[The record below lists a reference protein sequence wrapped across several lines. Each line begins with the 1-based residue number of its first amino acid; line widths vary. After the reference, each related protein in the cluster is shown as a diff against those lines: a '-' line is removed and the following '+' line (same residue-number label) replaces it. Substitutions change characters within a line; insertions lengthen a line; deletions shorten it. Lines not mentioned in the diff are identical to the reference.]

1 MKKNLKQKGKKENH
15 QKSGTKK
22 NRQVFY
28 DENYIKKA
36 EEMERALWE
45 DEDFDEDFDEDEEEL
60 MDEEEACSY
69 AALIQRLK
77 AEGVYQEDEK
87 ETGNADAAEDAGNS
101 KHLLPDSRV
110 LPFPRKRRISVGR
123 VAGVALLCCACVFA
137 ASMTSEA
144 NRNYFVKGM
153 RYLVGD
159 DTRIIA
165 GNDGENENIN
175 YAEQDAIK
183 EIETKLKV
191 EIPEFCYR
199 PDNFV
204 FTSYNIYTTTNI
216 ARMEYLYHEN
226 VISFVVDKQSDK
238 STSRT
243 LSADGKKE
251 SFTVTN
257 YNGISVIVEE
267 LKEEK
272 DFSSSYTATWE
283 KDNSTYWLSGKME
296 KKEIIK
302 ILEQMIY

>member
-45 DEDFDEDFDEDEEEL
+45 DGDFDEDEEEL
-60 MDEEEACSY
+60 TDEEEACSY

-87 ETGNADAAEDAGNS
+87 ETKNADAAEDAGKS

-183 EIETKLKV
+183 EIETILNV
-191 EIPEFCYR
+191 EMPEFYYR
-199 PDNFV
+199 PPEFEFLNYEMSV
-204 FTSYNIYTTTNI
+204 STGIAQIEYKYYENI
-216 ARMEYLYHEN
+216 
-226 VISFVVDKQSDK
+226 ISFVVDKQSDK
-238 STSRT
+238 SASRT
-243 LSADGKKE
+243 LSSDGKKN
-251 SFTVTN
+251 SFSVTN
-257 YNGISVIVEE
+257 IGGITISVETFQ
-267 LKEEK
+267 EK
-272 DFSSSYTATWE
+272 QDMQPSYTAMWE
-283 KDNSTYWLSGKME
+283 QDNVVYWLSGKIE
-296 KKEIIK
+296 KKEMIK
-302 ILEQMIY
+302 ILEQMVF

>member
-45 DEDFDEDFDEDEEEL
+45 DGDFDEDEEEPT
-60 MDEEEACSY
+60 DEEEACSY

-87 ETGNADAAEDAGNS
+87 ETGNADAAEDAGKS
-101 KHLLPDSRV
+101 KQLLPDSRV
-110 LPFPRKRRISVGR
+110 LPFPRKRRISMGR

-144 NRNYFVKGM
+144 NRNYFVEKM
-153 RYLVGD
+153 QYMMGD
-159 DTRIIA
+159 DTRIISD
-165 GNDGENENIN
+165 NDQLNDSVNLE
-175 YAEQDAIK
+175 EQDAIK

-191 EIPEFCYR
+191 EVPEFYYR
-199 PDNFV
+199 PPKFIFSNYEISELSD
-204 FTSYNIYTTTNI
+204 I
-216 ARMEYLYHEN
+216 ARIEYEYHKYI
-226 VISFVVDKQSDK
+226 ISFVIDKQNK
-238 STSRT
+238 RSTSRT

-251 SFTVTN
+251 SFSVTS
-257 YNGISVIVEE
+257 YNGIQATVEE
-267 LKEEK
+267 LQEEK
-272 DFSSSYTATWE
+272 DLIPSYTATWE
-283 KDNSTYWLSGKME
+283 KDNVVYWLSGKIE
-296 KKEIIK
+296 KEELKK
-302 ILEQMIY
+302 ILEQMGY

>member
-36 EEMERALWE
+36 EEMERELWE
-45 DEDFDEDFDEDEEEL
+45 DGDFDEDEEEPT
-60 MDEEEACSY
+60 DEEEACSY

-87 ETGNADAAEDAGNS
+87 ETGNADAAEDAGKS

-183 EIETKLKV
+183 EIETKLNV
-191 EIPEFCYR
+191 EMPEFYYR
-199 PDNFV
+199 PPEFEFLNYEMSAS
-204 FTSYNIYTTTNI
+204 TGIAQIEYKYYENI
-216 ARMEYLYHEN
+216 
-226 VISFVVDKQSDK
+226 ISFVVDKQSDK
-238 STSRT
+238 SASRT
-243 LSADGKKE
+243 LSSDGKNE
-251 SFTVTN
+251 SFAVTSPEGINITVE
-257 YNGISVIVEE
+257 GF
-267 LKEEK
+267 KEEY
-272 DFSSSYTATWE
+272 DRQSSYTAMWKKE
-283 KDNSTYWLSGKME
+283 NVVYWLSGKIE
-296 KKEIIK
+296 KEEIIN
-302 ILEQMIY
+302 ILQDMVF

>member
-45 DEDFDEDFDEDEEEL
+45 DGDFDKDEEEPT
-60 MDEEEACSY
+60 DEEEACSY

-87 ETGNADAAEDAGNS
+87 ETGNADAAEDAGKS

-123 VAGVALLCCACVFA
+123 VAGVALLCCVCVFA

-183 EIETKLKV
+183 EIETKLNV
-191 EIPEFCYR
+191 EMPEFYYR
-199 PDNFV
+199 PKRFE
-204 FTSYNIYTTTNI
+204 FLGYEIYKTTDI
-216 ARMEYLYHEN
+216 AKLEYEYHKN
-226 VISFVVDKQSDK
+226 VICFVVDKQSDK
-238 STSRT
+238 SVSRT
-243 LSADGKKE
+243 LSVDGKKE
-251 SFTVTN
+251 SFT
-257 YNGISVIVEE
+257 IKSFDDLVITVEE
-267 LKEEK
+267 LQEEQ
-272 DFSSSYTATWE
+272 DFLPSYTATWE
-283 KDNSTYWLSGKME
+283 KDKVVYWLSGKME
-296 KKEIIK
+296 KEEIIK
-302 ILEQMIY
+302 ILKQMVY

>member
-36 EEMERALWE
+36 EEIERALWE
-45 DEDFDEDFDEDEEEL
+45 DEDFDDDEEEL
-60 MDEEEACSY
+60 TDEDEACSY

-87 ETGNADAAEDAGNS
+87 ETGNSDPAEDAGNS

-183 EIETKLKV
+183 EIETKLNV
-191 EIPEFCYR
+191 EMPEFYYR
-199 PDNFV
+199 PPEFEFLNYEMSVSTGIAQIEYKF
-204 FTSYNIYTTTNI
+204 YENI
-216 ARMEYLYHEN
+216 
-226 VISFVVDKQSDK
+226 ISFVVDKQSDK
-238 STSRT
+238 SASRT
-243 LSADGKKE
+243 LSSDGKKN
-251 SFTVTN
+251 SFSVTN
-257 YNGISVIVEE
+257 IGGITISVETFQ
-267 LKEEK
+267 EK
-272 DFSSSYTATWE
+272 QDMQPSYTAMWE
-283 KDNSTYWLSGKME
+283 QDNIVYWLSGKIE
-296 KKEIIK
+296 KKEMIK
-302 ILEQMIY
+302 ILEQMVF

>member
-45 DEDFDEDFDEDEEEL
+45 DGDFDEDEEEPT
-60 MDEEEACSY
+60 DEEEACSY

-101 KHLLPDSRV
+101 KHLLPNSRV

-144 NRNYFVKGM
+144 NRNYFVEKM
-153 RYLVGD
+153 QYMMGD
-159 DTRIIA
+159 DTRIIS
-165 GNDGENENIN
+165 GNDGENEDIN
-175 YAEQDAIK
+175 YEEQDAIK
-183 EIETKLKV
+183 EIEAKLKV
-191 EIPEFCYR
+191 EMPEFYYR
-199 PDNFV
+199 PQKFE
-204 FTSYNIYTTTNI
+204 FLGYNIYETTDI
-216 ARMEYLYHEN
+216 AKIEFEYHKN
-226 VISFVVDKQSDK
+226 VICFVVDKQSEK
-238 STSRT
+238 SVSRT

-251 SFTVTN
+251 SFTVTS
-257 YNGISVIVEE
+257 YEGISVIVEE
-267 LKEEK
+267 LQEEK
-272 DFSSSYTATWE
+272 DLLPSYTATWE
-283 KDNSTYWLSGKME
+283 KDNVVYWLSGKIE
-296 KKEIIK
+296 KEEIIK
-302 ILEQMIY
+302 ILKDMSY

>member
-45 DEDFDEDFDEDEEEL
+45 DGDFDEDEEEPT
-60 MDEEEACSY
+60 DEEEACSY

-144 NRNYFVKGM
+144 NRNYFVEKM
-153 RYLVGD
+153 QYMMGD
-159 DTRIIA
+159 DTRIIS
-165 GNDGENENIN
+165 GNDGENEDIN
-175 YAEQDAIK
+175 YEEQDAIK
-183 EIETKLKV
+183 EIEAKLKV
-191 EIPEFCYR
+191 EMPEFYYR
-199 PDNFV
+199 PQKFE
-204 FTSYNIYTTTNI
+204 FLGYNIYETTDI
-216 ARMEYLYHEN
+216 AKIEFEYHKN
-226 VISFVVDKQSDK
+226 VICFVVDKQSEK
-238 STSRT
+238 SVSRT

-251 SFTVTN
+251 SFIVTS
-257 YNGISVIVEE
+257 YEGISVIVEE
-267 LKEEK
+267 LQEEK
-272 DFSSSYTATWE
+272 DLLPSYTATWE
-283 KDNSTYWLSGKME
+283 KDNVVYWLSGKIE
-296 KKEIIK
+296 KEEIIK
-302 ILEQMIY
+302 ILKDMSY

>member
-45 DEDFDEDFDEDEEEL
+45 DGDFDEDEEEL
-60 MDEEEACSY
+60 TDEEEACSY

-87 ETGNADAAEDAGNS
+87 EEGNADAAEDAGNS
-101 KHLLPDSRV
+101 KHLLPDSGV

-159 DTRIIA
+159 DTRIISD
-165 GNDGENENIN
+165 NDELNESVNME
-175 YAEQDAIK
+175 EQDAIK
-183 EIETKLKV
+183 KIETELKV
-191 EIPEFCYR
+191 EMPEFYYR
-199 PDNFV
+199 PRRFE
-204 FTSYNIYTTTNI
+204 FLGYEIYKTTDI
-216 ARMEYLYHEN
+216 AKLEYEYHKN
-226 VISFVVDKQSDK
+226 VVCFVVDKQSDK
-238 STSRT
+238 SVSRT
-243 LSADGKKE
+243 LSVDGKKE
-251 SFTVTN
+251 SFT
-257 YNGISVIVEE
+257 IKSFDDLVITVEE
-267 LKEEK
+267 LKEEQ
-272 DFSSSYTATWE
+272 DLLPSYTATWE
-283 KDNSTYWLSGKME
+283 KDKVVYWLSGKM
-296 KKEIIK
+296 KKEEIIK
-302 ILEQMIY
+302 ILEQMVY

>member
-1 MKKNLKQKGKKENH
+1 MKKKLKRKGKKENH

-45 DEDFDEDFDEDEEEL
+45 DGDFDEDEEEL
-60 MDEEEACSY
+60 TDEEEACSY

-87 ETGNADAAEDAGNS
+87 ETGNADAAEDAGKS

-144 NRNYFVKGM
+144 NRNYFVEKM
-153 RYLVGD
+153 QYMMGD
-159 DTRIIA
+159 DTRIIS
-165 GNDGENENIN
+165 GNDGENEDIN
-175 YAEQDAIK
+175 HEEQDAIK

-191 EIPEFCYR
+191 EVPEFYYR
-199 PDNFV
+199 PQKFDFLRYEI
-204 FTSYNIYTTTNI
+204 SELADI
-216 ARMEYLYHEN
+216 ARIEYEYHKYI
-226 VISFVVDKQSDK
+226 ISFVIDKQDDRSA
-238 STSRT
+238 SRT
-243 LSADGKKE
+243 LSANGNKE
-251 SFTVTN
+251 SFSVTS
-257 YNGISVIVEE
+257 YNGVQVTVEE
-267 LKEEK
+267 LQEEK
-272 DFSSSYTATWE
+272 DLLPSYTATWE
-283 KDNSTYWLSGKME
+283 KDNVVYWLSGKIE
-296 KKEIIK
+296 KEEMIK
-302 ILEQMIY
+302 ILGQMVF

>member
-36 EEMERALWE
+36 EEIERALWE
-45 DEDFDEDFDEDEEEL
+45 DGDFDEDEEEL
-60 MDEEEACSY
+60 TDEEEACSY

-87 ETGNADAAEDAGNS
+87 ETGNADAAEDAGKS

-159 DTRIIA
+159 DTRIISD
-165 GNDGENENIN
+165 NDELNERVNME
-175 YAEQDAIK
+175 EQDAIK
-183 EIETKLKV
+183 KIETELKV
-191 EIPEFCYR
+191 EMPEFYYR
-199 PDNFV
+199 PPEFEFLNYEMSAS
-204 FTSYNIYTTTNI
+204 TGIAQIEYKYYENI
-216 ARMEYLYHEN
+216 
-226 VISFVVDKQSDK
+226 ISFVVDKQSDK

-243 LSADGKKE
+243 LSSDGKKN
-251 SFTVTN
+251 SFSVTN
-257 YNGISVIVEE
+257 IGGITISVETFQ
-267 LKEEK
+267 EK
-272 DFSSSYTATWE
+272 QDMQPSYTAMWE
-283 KDNSTYWLSGKME
+283 QNNIVYWLSGKIE
-296 KKEIIK
+296 KKEMIK
-302 ILEQMIY
+302 ILEQMVF

>member
-45 DEDFDEDFDEDEEEL
+45 DGDFDEDEEEPT
-60 MDEEEACSY
+60 DEEEACSY

-123 VAGVALLCCACVFA
+123 VAGALLCCACVFA

-159 DTRIIA
+159 DTRIISD
-165 GNDGENENIN
+165 NDELNESVNME
-175 YAEQDAIK
+175 EQDAIK
-183 EIETKLKV
+183 KIETELKV
-191 EIPEFCYR
+191 EMPEFYYR
-199 PDNFV
+199 PPEFEFLNYEMSAS
-204 FTSYNIYTTTNI
+204 TGIAQIEYKYYENI
-216 ARMEYLYHEN
+216 
-226 VISFVVDKQSDK
+226 ISFVVDKQSDK

-243 LSADGKKE
+243 LSSDGKKN
-251 SFTVTN
+251 SFSVTN
-257 YNGISVIVEE
+257 IGGITISVETFQ
-267 LKEEK
+267 EK
-272 DFSSSYTATWE
+272 QDMQPSYTAMWE
-283 KDNSTYWLSGKME
+283 QNNIVYWLSGKIE
-296 KKEIIK
+296 KKEMIK
-302 ILEQMIY
+302 ILEQMVF

>member
-36 EEMERALWE
+36 EEIERALWE
-45 DEDFDEDFDEDEEEL
+45 DGDFDEDEEEPT
-60 MDEEEACSY
+60 DEEEACSY

-87 ETGNADAAEDAGNS
+87 EAGNADAAEDAGNS

-110 LPFPRKRRISVGR
+110 LSFPRKRRISVGR

-183 EIETKLKV
+183 EIETKLNV
-191 EIPEFCYR
+191 EMPEFCYR
-199 PDNFV
+199 PQKFNFLRYEI
-204 FTSYNIYTTTNI
+204 SELADI
-216 ARMEYLYHEN
+216 ARIEYEYQDSIVCF
-226 VISFVVDKQSDK
+226 VIDKQNEK
-238 STSRT
+238 VVSRT

-251 SFTVTN
+251 SFSVTS
-257 YNGISVIVEE
+257 YNNILVTVEE
-267 LKEEK
+267 LQEEQ
-272 DFSSSYTATWE
+272 DAQSSYTAAWE
-283 KDNSTYWLSGKME
+283 KDNVVYWLSGKIE
-296 KKEIIK
+296 KEEMIK
-302 ILEQMIY
+302 ILEQMVFLE

>member
-28 DENYIKKA
+28 DENYIRKA
-36 EEMERALWE
+36 EEIERALWE
-45 DEDFDEDFDEDEEEL
+45 DGDFDEDEEEPT
-60 MDEEEACSY
+60 DEEEACSY

-87 ETGNADAAEDAGNS
+87 ETGNADAAEDACNS
-101 KHLLPDSRV
+101 KHLLLDSRV

-165 GNDGENENIN
+165 SNDGENENIN

-183 EIETKLKV
+183 EIETKLNV
-191 EIPEFCYR
+191 EMPEFYYR
-199 PDNFV
+199 PKRFE
-204 FTSYNIYTTTNI
+204 FLGYEIYKTTDI
-216 ARMEYLYHEN
+216 AKLEYEYHKN
-226 VISFVVDKQSDK
+226 VICFVVDKQSDK
-238 STSRT
+238 SVSRT
-243 LSADGKKE
+243 LSVDGKKE
-251 SFTVTN
+251 SFT
-257 YNGISVIVEE
+257 IKSFDDLVITVEE
-267 LKEEK
+267 LQEEQ
-272 DFSSSYTATWE
+272 DFLPSYTATWE
-283 KDNSTYWLSGKME
+283 KDKVVYWLSGKM
-296 KKEIIK
+296 KKEEIIK
-302 ILEQMIY
+302 ILKQMVY

>member
-45 DEDFDEDFDEDEEEL
+45 DGDFDEDEEEPT
-60 MDEEEACSY
+60 DEEEACSY

-87 ETGNADAAEDAGNS
+87 DAGNADVAGDAGKS

-144 NRNYFVKGM
+144 NRNYFVEKM
-153 RYLVGD
+153 QYMMGD
-159 DTRIIA
+159 DTRIIS
-165 GNDGENENIN
+165 GNDGENEDIN
-175 YAEQDAIK
+175 YEEQDAIK

-191 EIPEFCYR
+191 EIPEFYYR
-199 PDNFV
+199 PQKFE
-204 FTSYNIYTTTNI
+204 FLGYNIYETTDI
-216 ARMEYLYHEN
+216 AKIEFEYHKN
-226 VISFVVDKQSDK
+226 VICFVVDKQSEK
-238 STSRT
+238 SVSRT

-251 SFTVTN
+251 SFTVKS
-257 YNGISVIVEE
+257 YEGIPVIVEE
-267 LKEEK
+267 LQEEQ
-272 DFSSSYTATWE
+272 DVLPSYTATWE
-283 KDNSTYWLSGKME
+283 KDNVVYWLAGKIE
-296 KKEIIK
+296 KGEIKK
-302 ILEQMIY
+302 ILEQMVF

>member
-36 EEMERALWE
+36 EEIERALWE
-45 DEDFDEDFDEDEEEL
+45 DGDFDEDEEEPT
-60 MDEEEACSY
+60 DEEEACSY

-77 AEGVYQEDEK
+77 TEGVYQEDEK
-87 ETGNADAAEDAGNS
+87 ETGNADPSEDAGKS

-159 DTRIIA
+159 DTRIISD
-165 GNDGENENIN
+165 NDELNDSVNME
-175 YAEQDAIK
+175 EQDAIK
-183 EIETKLKV
+183 EIEEILKI

-199 PDNFV
+199 PSEFELLGYTIDRIAEV
-204 FTSYNIYTTTNI
+204 AKIEYIYQKHI
-216 ARMEYLYHEN
+216 
-226 VISFVVDKQSDK
+226 ISFVADKQSDK
-238 STSRT
+238 SISRT
-243 LSADGKKE
+243 LSVDGKE
-251 SFTVTN
+251 DSFTVIN
-257 YNGISVIVEE
+257 YEGISITVEE
-267 LKEEK
+267 LQEEQ
-272 DFSSSYTATWE
+272 DFLPSYTATWQ
-283 KDNSTYWLSGKME
+283 KDNVVYWLSGKIE
-296 KKEIIK
+296 KEEMIK
-302 ILEQMIY
+302 ILQDMVF

>member
-36 EEMERALWE
+36 EEMERALWG
-45 DEDFDEDFDEDEEEL
+45 DGDFDEDEEEL
-60 MDEEEACSY
+60 TDEEEACSY

-87 ETGNADAAEDAGNS
+87 ETKNADAAEDAGKS

-183 EIETKLKV
+183 KIETELKV
-191 EIPEFCYR
+191 EMPEFYYR
-199 PDNFV
+199 PEEFGFFRYD
-204 FTSYNIYTTTNI
+204 IYTTTDIASIEYKYGENI
-216 ARMEYLYHEN
+216 
-226 VISFVVDKQSDK
+226 ICFVVDKQNSK
-238 STSRT
+238 SISRT
-243 LSADGKKE
+243 LSVDGKKE
-251 SFTVTN
+251 IFTVTS
-257 YNGISVIVEE
+257 YEGIPVTVEE
-267 LKEEK
+267 LQEEQ
-272 DFSSSYTATWE
+272 DVLPSYTATWE
-283 KDNSTYWLSGKME
+283 KENVVYWLSGRIE
-296 KKEIIK
+296 KEEIIN
-302 ILEQMIY
+302 ILKDMSY

>member
-45 DEDFDEDFDEDEEEL
+45 DGDFDEDEEEPT
-60 MDEEEACSY
+60 DEEEACSY

-87 ETGNADAAEDAGNS
+87 ETGNADAAEDAGKS

-144 NRNYFVKGM
+144 NRNYFVEKM
-153 RYLVGD
+153 QYMMGD
-159 DTRIIA
+159 DTRIISD
-165 GNDGENENIN
+165 NDHLNDNSN
-175 YAEQDAIK
+175 FDEQNAVK

-199 PDNFV
+199 PQKFNFLRYEI
-204 FTSYNIYTTTNI
+204 SELSDI
-216 ARMEYLYHEN
+216 ARIEYEYQDN
-226 VISFVVDKQSDK
+226 IVCFVIDKQDEK
-238 STSRT
+238 VVSRT

-251 SFTVTN
+251 SFIVTS
-257 YNGISVIVEE
+257 YNGIRVTVEE
-267 LKEEK
+267 LQEEK
-272 DFSSSYTATWE
+272 DFIPSYTAAWE
-283 KDNSTYWLSGKME
+283 KDNVAYWLSGKIE
-296 KKEIIK
+296 KEEIIN
-302 ILEQMIY
+302 ILKDMSY

>member
-45 DEDFDEDFDEDEEEL
+45 DGDFDEDEEEPT
-60 MDEEEACSY
+60 DEEEACSY

-144 NRNYFVKGM
+144 NRNYFVEKM
-153 RYLVGD
+153 QYMMGD
-159 DTRIIA
+159 DTRIISD
-165 GNDGENENIN
+165 NDHLNDNSN
-175 YAEQDAIK
+175 FDEQNAVK

-199 PDNFV
+199 PQKFNFLRYEI
-204 FTSYNIYTTTNI
+204 SELSDI
-216 ARMEYLYHEN
+216 ARIEYEYQDN
-226 VISFVVDKQSDK
+226 IVCFVIDKQDEK
-238 STSRT
+238 VVSRT

-251 SFTVTN
+251 SFIVTS
-257 YNGISVIVEE
+257 YNGIRVTVEE
-267 LKEEK
+267 LQEEK
-272 DFSSSYTATWE
+272 DFIPSYTAAWE
-283 KDNSTYWLSGKME
+283 KDNVAYWLSGKIE
-296 KKEIIK
+296 KEEIIN
-302 ILEQMIY
+302 ILKDMSY

>member
-45 DEDFDEDFDEDEEEL
+45 DGDFDEDEEEL
-60 MDEEEACSY
+60 TDEEEACSY

-87 ETGNADAAEDAGNS
+87 ETGNADAAEDEGNS

-159 DTRIIA
+159 DTRIISD
-165 GNDGENENIN
+165 NDELNESVNME
-175 YAEQDAIK
+175 EQDAIK
-183 EIETKLKV
+183 KIETELEV
-191 EIPEFCYR
+191 EMPEFYYR
-199 PDNFV
+199 PPEFKFLNYEMSAS
-204 FTSYNIYTTTNI
+204 TGIAQIEYKYYENI
-216 ARMEYLYHEN
+216 
-226 VISFVVDKQSDK
+226 ISFVVDKQNDK
-238 STSRT
+238 SASRT
-243 LSADGKKE
+243 LSSDGKKE
-251 SFTVTN
+251 SFAVTSPEGVNITVE
-257 YNGISVIVEE
+257 GF
-267 LKEEK
+267 KEEY
-272 DFSSSYTATWE
+272 DRQSSYTAMWKKE
-283 KDNSTYWLSGKME
+283 NVVYWLSGKIE
-296 KKEIIK
+296 KEEIIN
-302 ILEQMIY
+302 ILQDMVF

>member
-36 EEMERALWE
+36 EEMERELWE
-45 DEDFDEDFDEDEEEL
+45 DGDFDEDEEEPT
-60 MDEEEACSY
+60 DEEEACSY

-87 ETGNADAAEDAGNS
+87 ETGNADAAEDAGKS

-144 NRNYFVKGM
+144 NRNYFIEKM
-153 RYLVGD
+153 QYMMGD
-159 DTRIIA
+159 DTRIISD
-165 GNDGENENIN
+165 NDQLNDSVNLE
-175 YAEQDAIK
+175 EQDAIK

-191 EIPEFCYR
+191 EVPEFYYR
-199 PDNFV
+199 PPKFIFSNYEISELAD
-204 FTSYNIYTTTNI
+204 I
-216 ARMEYLYHEN
+216 ARIEYEYHKYI
-226 VISFVVDKQSDK
+226 ISFVIDKQVGRT
-238 STSRT
+238 TSRT
-243 LSADGKKE
+243 LSADGNKE
-251 SFTVTN
+251 SFSVTS
-257 YNGISVIVEE
+257 YNGIQATVEE
-267 LKEEK
+267 LQEEK
-272 DFSSSYTATWE
+272 DLIPSYTATWE
-283 KDNSTYWLSGKME
+283 KDNVVYWLSGKIE
-296 KKEIIK
+296 KEEIIK
-302 ILEQMIY
+302 ILKDMVY

>member
-36 EEMERALWE
+36 EEMERELWE
-45 DEDFDEDFDEDEEEL
+45 DGDFDEDEEEPT
-60 MDEEEACSY
+60 DEEEACSY

-87 ETGNADAAEDAGNS
+87 ETGNADAAEDAGKS

-144 NRNYFVKGM
+144 NRNYFVEKM
-153 RYLVGD
+153 QYMMGD
-159 DTRIIA
+159 DTRIISD
-165 GNDGENENIN
+165 NDHLNDNSN
-175 YAEQDAIK
+175 FDEQNAVK

-199 PDNFV
+199 PQKFNFLRYEI
-204 FTSYNIYTTTNI
+204 SELSDI
-216 ARMEYLYHEN
+216 ARIEYEYQDN
-226 VISFVVDKQSDK
+226 IVCFVIDKQDEK
-238 STSRT
+238 VVSRT

-251 SFTVTN
+251 SFIVTS
-257 YNGISVIVEE
+257 YNGIRVTVEE
-267 LKEEK
+267 LQEEK
-272 DFSSSYTATWE
+272 DFIPSYTAAWE
-283 KDNSTYWLSGKME
+283 KDNVAYWLSGKIE
-296 KKEIIK
+296 KEEIIN
-302 ILEQMIY
+302 ILKDMSY

>member
-45 DEDFDEDFDEDEEEL
+45 DEDFDDDEEEPT
-60 MDEEEACSY
+60 DEEEACSY

-87 ETGNADAAEDAGNS
+87 ETGNADAAEDAGKS

-144 NRNYFVKGM
+144 NRNYFVEKM
-153 RYLVGD
+153 QYMMGD
-159 DTRIIA
+159 DTRIIV
-165 GNDGENENIN
+165 GNDRENENVN
-175 YAEQDAIK
+175 YEEQDALH
-183 EIETKLKV
+183 EIEKKLKI
-191 EIPEFCYR
+191 EMPEFCYI
-199 PDNFV
+199 PEEFV
-204 FTSYNIYTTTNI
+204 FSNYEISVAAELARIEYNY
-216 ARMEYLYHEN
+216 YDYS
-226 VISFVVDKQSDK
+226 ISLVADKQSEK
-238 STSRT
+238 SISRT
-243 LSADGKKE
+243 LSADGNKKRF
-251 SFTVTN
+251 SVVSYDGLLVT
-257 YNGISVIVEE
+257 VEE
-267 LKEEK
+267 MQEE
-272 DFSSSYTATWE
+272 DDLQPSYTATWE
-283 KDNSTYWLSGKME
+283 KDNVTYWLSGKIE
-296 KKEIIK
+296 KEEIKK
-302 ILEQMIY
+302 ILEQMVY

>member
-22 NRQVFY
+22 NRLVFY

-45 DEDFDEDFDEDEEEL
+45 DGDFDEDEEEL
-60 MDEEEACSY
+60 TDEEEACSY

-87 ETGNADAAEDAGNS
+87 ETGNADAAEDAGKS

-144 NRNYFVKGM
+144 NRNYFVEKM
-153 RYLVGD
+153 QYMMGD
-159 DTRIIA
+159 DTRIISD
-165 GNDGENENIN
+165 NDQLNDSVNLE
-175 YAEQDAIK
+175 EQDAIK

-191 EIPEFCYR
+191 EVPEFYYR
-199 PDNFV
+199 PPKFIFSNYEISELAD
-204 FTSYNIYTTTNI
+204 I
-216 ARMEYLYHEN
+216 ARIEYEYQGSIVCF
-226 VISFVVDKQSDK
+226 VIDKQNEK
-238 STSRT
+238 VVSRT
-243 LSADGKKE
+243 LSADGKKKV
-251 SFTVTN
+251 F
-257 YNGISVIVEE
+257 
-267 LKEEK
+267 LLP
-272 DFSSSYTATWE
+272 A
-283 KDNSTYWLSGKME
+283 
-296 KKEIIK
+296 II
-302 ILEQMIY
+302 IFW

>member
-22 NRQVFY
+22 NRLVFY

-45 DEDFDEDFDEDEEEL
+45 DGDFDEDEEEL
-60 MDEEEACSY
+60 TDEEEACSY

-87 ETGNADAAEDAGNS
+87 ETGNADAAEDEGNS

-159 DTRIIA
+159 DTRIISD
-165 GNDGENENIN
+165 NDELNESVNME
-175 YAEQDAIK
+175 EQDAIK
-183 EIETKLKV
+183 KIETELEV
-191 EIPEFCYR
+191 EMPEFYYR
-199 PDNFV
+199 PPEFKFLNYEMSAS
-204 FTSYNIYTTTNI
+204 TGIAQIEYKYYENI
-216 ARMEYLYHEN
+216 
-226 VISFVVDKQSDK
+226 ISFVVDKQNDK
-238 STSRT
+238 SASRT
-243 LSADGKKE
+243 LSSDGKKE
-251 SFTVTN
+251 SFAVTSPEGVNITVE
-257 YNGISVIVEE
+257 GF
-267 LKEEK
+267 KEEY
-272 DFSSSYTATWE
+272 DRQSSYTAMWKKE
-283 KDNSTYWLSGKME
+283 NVVYWLSGKIE
-296 KKEIIK
+296 KEEIIN
-302 ILEQMIY
+302 ILQDMVF

>member
-28 DENYIKKA
+28 DENYIRKA
-36 EEMERALWE
+36 EEIERALWE
-45 DEDFDEDFDEDEEEL
+45 DGDFDEDEEEPT
-60 MDEEEACSY
+60 DEEEACSY

-159 DTRIIA
+159 DTKIIA

-175 YAEQDAIK
+175 YEEQDAVK
-183 EIETKLKV
+183 EIETKLNV
-191 EIPEFCYR
+191 EMPEFYYR
-199 PDNFV
+199 PQKFE
-204 FTSYNIYTTTNI
+204 FLGYNIYETTDI
-216 ARMEYLYHEN
+216 AKIEFEYHNN
-226 VISFVVDKQSDK
+226 VICFVVDKQSEK
-238 STSRT
+238 SVSRT

-251 SFTVTN
+251 SFTVTS
-257 YNGISVIVEE
+257 YEGISVIVEE
-267 LKEEK
+267 LQEEK
-272 DFSSSYTATWE
+272 DLLPSYTATWE
-283 KDNSTYWLSGKME
+283 KDNVVYWLSGKIE
-296 KKEIIK
+296 KEEIIK
-302 ILEQMIY
+302 ILKDMSY

>member
-45 DEDFDEDFDEDEEEL
+45 DGDFDEDEEEPT
-60 MDEEEACSY
+60 DEEEACSY

-87 ETGNADAAEDAGNS
+87 ETENADAAEDAGKS

-144 NRNYFVKGM
+144 NRNYFVEKM
-153 RYLVGD
+153 QYMMGD
-159 DTRIIA
+159 DTRIIS
-165 GNDGENENIN
+165 GNDGENEDIN
-175 YAEQDAIK
+175 YEEQDAIK

-191 EIPEFCYR
+191 EIPEFYYR
-199 PDNFV
+199 PQKFE
-204 FTSYNIYTTTNI
+204 FLGYNIYETTDI
-216 ARMEYLYHEN
+216 AKIEFEYHKN
-226 VISFVVDKQSDK
+226 VICFVVDKQSEK
-238 STSRT
+238 SVSRT

-251 SFTVTN
+251 SFTVKS
-257 YNGISVIVEE
+257 YEGIPVIVEE
-267 LKEEK
+267 LQEEQ
-272 DFSSSYTATWE
+272 DVLPSYTATWE
-283 KDNSTYWLSGKME
+283 KDNVVYWLAGKIE
-296 KKEIIK
+296 KGEIKK
-302 ILEQMIY
+302 ILEQMVF

>member
-45 DEDFDEDFDEDEEEL
+45 DGDFDKDEEEPT
-60 MDEEEACSY
+60 DEEEACSY

-87 ETGNADAAEDAGNS
+87 ETGNADPAEDAGKS

-159 DTRIIA
+159 DTKIIA

-175 YAEQDAIK
+175 YEEQDAVK
-183 EIETKLKV
+183 EIETKLNV
-191 EIPEFCYR
+191 EMPEFYYR
-199 PDNFV
+199 PQKFE
-204 FTSYNIYTTTNI
+204 FLGYNIYETTDI
-216 ARMEYLYHEN
+216 AKIEFEYHNN
-226 VISFVVDKQSDK
+226 VICFVVDKQSEK
-238 STSRT
+238 SVSRT

-251 SFTVTN
+251 SFTVTS
-257 YNGISVIVEE
+257 YEGISVIVEE
-267 LKEEK
+267 LQEEK
-272 DFSSSYTATWE
+272 DLLPSYTATWE
-283 KDNSTYWLSGKME
+283 KDNVVYWLSGKIE
-296 KKEIIK
+296 KEEIIK
-302 ILEQMIY
+302 ILKDMSY

>member
-36 EEMERALWE
+36 EEIERALWG
-45 DEDFDEDFDEDEEEL
+45 DGDFDEDEEEL
-60 MDEEEACSY
+60 TDEEEACSY

-101 KHLLPDSRV
+101 KHLLPNSRV

-144 NRNYFVKGM
+144 NRNYFVEKM
-153 RYLVGD
+153 QYMMGD
-159 DTRIIA
+159 DTRIISD
-165 GNDGENENIN
+165 NDHLNDNSN
-175 YAEQDAIK
+175 FDEQNAVK

-199 PDNFV
+199 PQKFNFLRYEI
-204 FTSYNIYTTTNI
+204 SELSDI
-216 ARMEYLYHEN
+216 ARIEYEYQDN
-226 VISFVVDKQSDK
+226 IVCFVIDKQDEK
-238 STSRT
+238 VVSRT

-251 SFTVTN
+251 SFIVTS
-257 YNGISVIVEE
+257 YNGIRVTVEE
-267 LKEEK
+267 LQEEK
-272 DFSSSYTATWE
+272 DFIPSYTAAWE
-283 KDNSTYWLSGKME
+283 KDNVAYWLSGKIE
-296 KKEIIK
+296 KEEIIN
-302 ILEQMIY
+302 ILKDMSY

>member
-45 DEDFDEDFDEDEEEL
+45 DGDFDEDEEEPT
-60 MDEEEACSY
+60 DEEEACSY

-87 ETGNADAAEDAGNS
+87 ETGNADAAEDAGKS

-144 NRNYFVKGM
+144 NRNYFVEKM
-153 RYLVGD
+153 QYMMGD
-159 DTRIIA
+159 DTRIISD
-165 GNDGENENIN
+165 NDHLNDNSN
-175 YAEQDAIK
+175 FDEQNAVK
-183 EIETKLKV
+183 EIERKLNV

-199 PDNFV
+199 PRKFDF
-204 FTSYNIYTTTNI
+204 FSYDIYDTTDIAKIEFEYNENII
-216 ARMEYLYHEN
+216 CF
-226 VISFVVDKQSDK
+226 IIDKQSEK
-238 STSRT
+238 SVSRT
-243 LSADGKKE
+243 LSADGNKKKFIVK
-251 SFTVTN
+251 SYDGIAVT
-257 YNGISVIVEE
+257 VEE
-267 LKEEK
+267 LQEEQ
-272 DFSSSYTATWE
+272 DSRPSYTATWE
-283 KDNSTYWLSGKME
+283 NDNVIYWLSGKIE
-296 KKEIIK
+296 KEELKK
-302 ILEQMIY
+302 ILEQMVY

>member
-45 DEDFDEDFDEDEEEL
+45 DGDFDEDEEEPT
-60 MDEEEACSY
+60 DEEEACSY

-87 ETGNADAAEDAGNS
+87 EAGNADPAEYAGKS

-144 NRNYFVKGM
+144 NRNYFVEKM
-153 RYLVGD
+153 QYMMGD
-159 DTRIIA
+159 DTRIISD
-165 GNDGENENIN
+165 NDHLNDNSN
-175 YAEQDAIK
+175 FDEQNAVK

-199 PDNFV
+199 PQKFNFLRYEI
-204 FTSYNIYTTTNI
+204 SELSDI
-216 ARMEYLYHEN
+216 ARIEYEYQDN
-226 VISFVVDKQSDK
+226 IVCFVIDKQDEK
-238 STSRT
+238 VVSRT

-251 SFTVTN
+251 SFIVTS
-257 YNGISVIVEE
+257 YNGIRVTVEE
-267 LKEEK
+267 LQEEK
-272 DFSSSYTATWE
+272 DFIPSYTAAWE
-283 KDNSTYWLSGKME
+283 KDNVAYWLSGKIE
-296 KKEIIK
+296 KEEIIN
-302 ILEQMIY
+302 ILKDMSY